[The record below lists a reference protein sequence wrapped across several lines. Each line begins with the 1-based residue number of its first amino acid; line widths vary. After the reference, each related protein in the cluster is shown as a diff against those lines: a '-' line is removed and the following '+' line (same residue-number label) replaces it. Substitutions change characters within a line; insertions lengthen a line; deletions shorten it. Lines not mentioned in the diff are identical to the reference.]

1 MAPMIDTP
9 RLRLVPL
16 SADHFEPMAA
26 MYADPEVMRFLEAAP
41 LDREESWRRLAFHVG
56 HWVIRG
62 YGNFACLE
70 KTSGT
75 FVGRC
80 GPWFPEGWPAL
91 EIGYTLRRESWGH
104 GYATEAAIACARYA
118 YETLKAP
125 TVVSLVH
132 PDNVRSQ
139 RVAERG
145 GAKLEK
151 EIHLRGHPARLFVWP
166 ER

>member
-1 MAPMIDTP
+1 MAFAMIDTQ

-16 SADHFEPMAA
+16 SADHFEPLAA
-26 MYADPEVMRFLEAAP
+26 MYADPEVIRFLEAAP
-41 LDREESWRRLAFHVG
+41 LDRDESWRRLAFHFG
-56 HWVIRG
+56 HWALRG

-70 KTSGT
+70 KASGT
-75 FVGRC
+75 FV
-80 GPWFPEGWPAL
+80 
-91 EIGYTLRRESWGH
+91 I
-104 GYATEAAIACARYA
+104 
-118 YETLKAP
+118 
-125 TVVSLVH
+125 SLVH

-151 EIHLRGHPARLFVWP
+151 EIWLRGHPARLFVWP